1 MQAGDKIGW
10 SDLGGTTYR
19 GVCIYVDADD
29 PAFPWKV
36 ADDDGV
42 AHWIG
47 PQNEPFVIDAP
58 TAWTTE
64 RPTEPGWYWFSD
76 DADNG
81 AVSCVEV
88 HGPTFPAGGP
98 VAFFAGNECEE
109 QVRDMNGKWQRAE
122 PKP

>member
-1 MQAGDKIGW
+1 MQAGDKIEW

-29 PAFPWKV
+29 PVFPWKV

-64 RPTEPGWYWFSD
+64 RPTEPGWYF
-76 DADNG
+76 
-81 AVSCVEV
+81 
-88 HGPTFPAGGP
+88 
-98 VAFFAGNECEE
+98 
-109 QVRDMNGKWQRAE
+109 VRDAGKPHTMECVDLQRTLNGKLRVYRAGVDDGDDFVSWGMGCEWQRAE